1 MVQRVNAPKL
11 APPTKSGPSQRI
23 VAIWKGTTRT
33 KQPGELEP
41 GVYALF
47 DIAFWVASNLDS
59 ITSLSDPHPALRS
72 VRTELDHLADRLTR
86 KLGVKSVRVTDITV
100 EVHARGY
107 KLRAAL
113 NSARATWRYQET
125 WGDRPGMRIAD
136 HGAVEANSELKRLWS
151 TFLTEMTD
159 PETYSLKVNQRAKA
173 STLDEIDRLARGADA
188 QEREQGRPG
197 PGRRSSP
204 SGSCEQLRR

>member
-113 NSARATWRYQET
+113 NSARALS
-125 WGDRPGMRIAD
+125 GD
-136 HGAVEANSELKRLWS
+136 V
-151 TFLTEMTD
+151 
-159 PETYSLKVNQRAKA
+159 
-173 STLDEIDRLARGADA
+173 
-188 QEREQGRPG
+188 GRP
-197 PGRRSSP
+197 PGHAYRRP
-204 SGSCEQLRR
+204 WCRRGQLRAQAIVEHLPHGDDGSRNVLLEGEPEGEGVNA